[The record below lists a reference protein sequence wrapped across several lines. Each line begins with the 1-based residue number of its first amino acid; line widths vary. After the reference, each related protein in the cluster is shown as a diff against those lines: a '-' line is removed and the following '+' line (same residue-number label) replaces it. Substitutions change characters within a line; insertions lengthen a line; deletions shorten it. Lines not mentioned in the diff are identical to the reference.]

1 MTERHDMREMK
12 PTTTKQ
18 NNDMHKK
25 ATHNAH
31 NNNATHN
38 NNAQRNAQRA
48 QQQCNDNTTKT
59 TRQRQ
64 HDKDNS
70 TIKPSVNNDEIFLL
84 YNSVKCLDS
93 SIEMFSSLVGRGGMA
108 IAIRAFEDLK
118 GFKGV
123 SRQTAPTRRCCNAP
137 AAEGT
142 LRRRCTTLNCK
153 VVARDA
159 PQRRIL

>member
-1 MTERHDMREMK
+1 MTCTRKQRTTR
-12 PTTTKQ
+12 TTTTQ
-18 NNDMHKK
+18 RTTTTPN
-25 ATHNAH
+25 ATPNAH
-31 NNNATHN
+31 NDNAT
-38 NNAQRNAQRA
+38 
-48 QQQCNDNTTKT
+48 T

-70 TIKPSVNNDEIFLL
+70 TMKPSVNNDEIFLL

-93 SIEMFSSLVGRGGMA
+93 SVEMFSSLVGRSGMA